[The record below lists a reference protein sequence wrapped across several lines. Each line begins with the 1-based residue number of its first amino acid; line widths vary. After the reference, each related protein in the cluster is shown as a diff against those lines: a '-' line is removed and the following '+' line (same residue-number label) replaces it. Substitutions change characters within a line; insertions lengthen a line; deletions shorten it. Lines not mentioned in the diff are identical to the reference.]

1 MNRNQKADSSSTP
14 IWAERTHKLLTE
26 KGINQQELAKRCDTA
41 PSTISEWIGGSSHRE
56 PKIRGIKSVA
66 DALGVSIDYLL
77 GADEC
82 KTPTNEQIHQI
93 TGLSDKALDELIKL
107 QHSVEAK
114 EKGAAEKLAVCNYLL
129 ETLNSTKLFDYLY
142 NYLLGELCFKKGNE
156 ELVAATVYLK
166 SADGEI
172 AERLAFAEAYSH
184 VYHAMVVDELSLL
197 KDAADK
203 AKEPKQKADYETWKK
218 TDTAKKI
225 ELETLKMQADY
236 EDGEELP

>member
-1 MNRNQKADSSSTP
+1 MKRNQKADSSSTP

-56 PKIRGIKSVA
+56 PKITGIKSVA

-82 KTPTNEQIHQI
+82 KTPTNEQIHKI

-114 EKGAAEKLAVCNYLL
+114 EKGAVEKLAACNYLL
-129 ETLNSTKLFDYLY
+129 EALNSTKLFDYLY
-142 NYLLGELCFKKGNE
+142 NYLLAELCFKKGTK
-156 ELVAATVYLK
+156 ELGATDIYLK

-172 AERLAFAEAYSH
+172 AERLAFADAYSH
-184 VYHAMVVDELSLL
+184 AYYAMVVEELSLI
-197 KDAADK
+197 KSATDK
-203 AKEPKQKADYETWKK
+203 ARYEKQKADYKARQK
-218 TDTAKKI
+218 TDEGKAADRKEWEEMME
-225 ELETLKMQADY
+225 ELEK
-236 EDGEELP
+236 EGKV